1 MESPERRQGAQET
14 PQNTADDL
22 LQHVTVA
29 VFAMDAKGICTHANE
44 AAARMFGYQVSDLL
58 GADVHTLLH
67 AHHADGSAYDRS
79 TCPFLQSALT
89 GEEIRNV
96 DEVLWSRSGNPIH
109 VFGSSMPLPN
119 GQGTVVTIQDGT
131 SLHHLQEHLEHTQ
144 HEQAEVLRQRDAAA
158 RIERELAREKE
169 LHQHEVAVATER
181 AATQQLRAQQ
191 RAAEDR
197 LLQSEKLAA
206 VGRLAASISHEINN
220 PLEAVTNLLYLVR
233 QDAFIS
239 SEANEYLKLAESELA
254 RVSQIVS
261 QTLRFQRAGT
271 TPTEVVPETLIDSVL
286 SLHQGRLHHR
296 RIQIR
301 RRHRPSSAFRCAE
314 GDVRQILNNLV
325 GNAIDAM
332 SKEGGTLTLRTTP
345 ARDRRTGQSG
355 IRILVSD
362 TGHGMPR
369 HTSAHIFEPFYTTK
383 GANGSGLGLWIS
395 NTLANRMGG
404 RICVRSRTGGGRHR
418 GTTFS
423 VFIPNAVEEQQH
435 AFTQTQHAEA
445 A

>member
-1 MESPERRQGAQET
+1 MERPERHQEAQDI
-14 PQNTADDL
+14 PRNIADDL

-29 VFAMDAKGICTHANE
+29 VFAMDANGICTHAN
-44 AAARMFGYQVSDLL
+44 AAAAKMFGYEASELV
-58 GADVHTLLH
+58 GADIHTLLH
-67 AHHADGSAYDRS
+67 SHRTDGSIYDRS
-79 TCPFLQSALT
+79 SCPFLQSAVS
-89 GEEIRNV
+89 GKEVRNV
-96 DEVLWSRSGNPIH
+96 EEVLWSRSGNPIH

-119 GQGTVVTIQDGT
+119 GRGTVITIQDGT
-131 SLHHLQEHLEHTQ
+131 SLHHLQEYLEQTQ
-144 HEQAEVLRQRDAAA
+144 YEQVEALRQRDAAA
-158 RIERELAREKE
+158 RVERELALEKE
-169 LHQHEVAVATER
+169 RRQREVAVATER

-233 QDAFIS
+233 QDESIS
-239 SEANEYLKLAESELA
+239 TEANEYLQLAESELA

-301 RRHRPSSAFRCAE
+301 RRHRPSPVFRCAE

-332 SKEGGTLTLRTTP
+332 SKDGGTLTIRTTP
-345 ARDRRTGQSG
+345 ARDRNTGQSG

-395 NTLANRMGG
+395 STLASRMGG
-404 RICVRSRTGGGRHR
+404 RICVRSRTGGGRHG

-423 VFIPNAVEEQQH
+423 VFIPDARDLPQQFVEDER
-435 AFTQTQHAEA
+435 APRA